1 MILRRLFRKDLS
13 CQEIMEVLQ
22 SYLDG
27 ETDAAVAR
35 DVAGHLGK
43 CHHCEVESQVYD
55 RIRSS
60 LGQRQVA
67 VDPEV
72 MQALNAFGQQLMQD
86 GPPSSSGA

>member
-1 MILRRLFRKDLS
+1 MVFRRLFRKDLS

-35 DVAGHLGK
+35 DVASHLGK

-60 LGQRQVA
+60 LSHRQVA
-67 VDPEV
+67 VDPQV
-72 MQALNAFGQQLMQD
+72 MQALNDFSHQLMEN
-86 GPPSSSGA
+86 GPPSSSSA